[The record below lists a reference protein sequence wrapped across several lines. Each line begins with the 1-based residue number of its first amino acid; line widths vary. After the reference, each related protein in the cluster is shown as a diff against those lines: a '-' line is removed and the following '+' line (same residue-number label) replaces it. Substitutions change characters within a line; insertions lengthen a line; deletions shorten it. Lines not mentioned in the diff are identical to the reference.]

1 VSAQKPFRVITNGN
15 FTHQI
20 IVPLTVR

>member
-1 VSAQKPFRVITNGN
+1 VSAQKSFRVITNGN